1 MIAIGERTGEL
12 ETMLGRVADA
22 YDQQTEIRLEALTSL
37 LGPLLIMCLG
47 GLVGLMAV
55 TILVPMLNISSIV
68 R

>member
-1 MIAIGERTGEL
+1 
-12 ETMLGRVADA
+12 MLGRVADA